1 MSRQCLHS
9 SSVCNCTF
17 IDNYSHIHS
26 PPTPP
31 SAHAHTHSDEI
42 NKAYKHL
49 AVLLHPD
56 KNLSPGSDEAF
67 KAIARAREELL
78 KNR

>member
-1 MSRQCLHS
+1 MNQFIRMLLSMCGI
-9 SSVCNCTF
+9 VCYGTCR
-17 IDNYSHIHS
+17 
-26 PPTPP
+26 
-31 SAHAHTHSDEI
+31 DEI

-56 KNLSPGSDEAF
+56 KNLAPGSDEAF
-67 KAIARAREELL
+67 KAVAKAREDLI